1 MTTKKN
7 PATTN
12 EVMVQAARLLS
23 QRERSAAELRKLLG
37 QRGHPPEAIES
48 CLGLL
53 RQNGLQSDSRTREA
67 LVRRLIEK
75 GASNQEI
82 QRQLSEQGLEI
93 AELPDEQERALALLL
108 ARRRQDDTP
117 PKAARYL
124 ASKGYDEETIHA
136 ALASRFSDAEFGSE

>member
-23 QRERSAAELRKLLG
+23 QRERSATELRKLLED
-37 QRGHPPEAIES
+37 RGHSPEAIER
-48 CLGLL
+48 CLELL
-53 RQNGLQSDSRTREA
+53 QQNGLQSDTRTREA
-67 LVRRLIEK
+67 LIRRGIDK

-82 QRQLSEQGLEI
+82 RRQLDEHGLEI
-93 AELPDEQERALALLL
+93 PELPDEKERALALLL
-108 ARRRQDDTP
+108 ARRRQGDTP

-136 ALASRFSDAEFGSE
+136 ALASRFSDAEFGPE